1 LNPWLETV
9 GVILVALVGIYL
21 GRRFS
26 RLKNPYWTIGYF
38 LSLSLLAILV
48 MTIYNEELLFLPPF
62 SWLTAGRVRFV
73 VLCLAA
79 TMGLTTPL
87 SRLSRKF
94 EKVTIAF
101 LMVVVVT
108 WFSVFPFLF
117 PALIQ
122 NRLTNLKT
130 RINAEGIC
138 FQTTDYTCGPAA
150 AVTALTKLGLTANE
164 GEIAVLSRTSP
175 MAGTLPDCLYR
186 AIQNRYGDD
195 GLKCQYRHFDSVKQ
209 LKNTDVALAVV
220 KQTFLLNHCVAVLEV
235 SDSTVT
241 VADPA
246 FGRRSMSHEQF
257 EKVWSFSGITM
268 TRDTAPKMAQSI

>member
-1 LNPWLETV
+1 MNPWLETI
-9 GVILVALVGIYL
+9 GVIMVALIGIYL
-21 GRRFS
+21 GRTFS
-26 RLKNPYWTIGYF
+26 RLKGPYWTIGYF
-38 LSLSLLAILV
+38 LSLGLLAILV

-94 EKVTIAF
+94 EKVTISF
-101 LMVVVVT
+101 IMVVVVT

-122 NRLTNLKT
+122 NRLANLKT

-150 AVTALTKLGLTANE
+150 AVTALTKLGLPAHE

-175 MAGTLPDCLYR
+175 IAGTLPDCLYR
-186 AIQNRYGDD
+186 AIQNRYGDY

-209 LKNTDVALAVV
+209 LKNADVVLAVV
-220 KQTFLLNHCVAVLEV
+220 KQTFLLNHCVAILDV

-241 VADPA
+241 IADPA
-246 FGRRSMSHEQF
+246 LGRRSMSHEQF
-257 EKVWSFSGITM
+257 EKVWRFSGITM
-268 TRDTAPKMAQSI
+268 TRDTAQSIAQSI

>member
-1 LNPWLETV
+1 MNPWLETI
-9 GVILVALVGIYL
+9 GVILVAVIGICL

-26 RLKNPYWTIGYF
+26 RLKGLYWTTGYF
-38 LSLSLLAILV
+38 FALGLLAILV
-48 MTIYNEELLFLPPF
+48 LTIYNEKLTFMPPF
-62 SWLTAGRVRFV
+62 SWITAGRVRFV
-73 VLCLAA
+73 ILCLAA

-87 SRLSRKF
+87 SRLTRKF

-122 NRLTNLKT
+122 DRLANLKT

-150 AVTALTKLGLTANE
+150 AVTALNRLGLSAQE

-175 MAGTLPDCLYR
+175 IAGTLPDCLYR
-186 AIQNRYGDD
+186 ALQNRYGQY

-209 LKNTDVALAVV
+209 LKGTDVALAVV
-220 KQTFLLNHCVAVLEV
+220 KETFMLNHCVAILEV
-235 SDSTVT
+235 SDHMVT
-241 VADPA
+241 IADPA
-246 FGRRSMSHEQF
+246 FGRKSMTHEQF
-257 EKVWSFSGITM
+257 EKVWRFSGITM
-268 TRDTAPKMAQSI
+268 TRDTAQPMARSI